1 MGTVV
6 PLPETAITIG
16 ASATDWR
23 DAIRW
28 AGRVLIASGTI
39 TNQYTDE
46 MIATVESLGPYIV
59 IAPGIALAHSRP
71 SPAVLHAGF
80 SVVTLKRPVEFGPAQ
95 SGPPIALVVDQ
106 PNRALAA
113 LECLRARPRPA
124 LAATSAAAR
133 PSQRR
138 SRWRAPER
146 SR

>member
-1 MGTVV
+1 MGTLI

-28 AGRVLIASGTI
+28 AGRALVASGTI

-46 MIATVESLGPYIV
+46 MIATVESLGPYTV

-80 SVVTLKRPVEFGPAQ
+80 NVVILERPVEFGPVQ
-95 SGPPIALVVDQ
+95 SGHPNALVLDQ

-113 LECLRARPRPA
+113 LDCLRARPRPA
-124 LAATSAAAR
+124 PAAASAAAR
-133 PSQRR
+133 PSRRR
-138 SRWRAPER
+138 SRWRGPER